1 MHSQRLNEAPLEPWV
16 IARSSG
22 EILSAHCNS
31 MAGLAEVCTHV
42 ASLLFWTEI
51 SIKIRESST
60 VTGQAAYWVASSNL
74 SHLQPQTFQDID
86 FRAPKRKKLEILHCT
101 QEDQQLDKS
110 KEKKEKNVK
119 ERLVS
124 KPNQNELHEFL

>member
-1 MHSQRLNEAPLEPWV
+1 MHFQRLNKAPLEPWL

-22 EILSAHCNS
+22 EILSAHSNL

-60 VTGQAAYWVASSNL
+60 VTDPAAYWIAPSNP
-74 SHLQPQTFQDID
+74 SDVQPQKIRDI
-86 FRAPKRKKLEILHCT
+86 
-101 QEDQQLDKS
+101 
-110 KEKKEKNVK
+110 
-119 ERLVS
+119 
-124 KPNQNELHEFL
+124 

>member
-1 MHSQRLNEAPLEPWV
+1 MNSQRLNEAPLEPWV

-22 EILSAHCNS
+22 EILSEHCNC

-60 VTGQAAYWVASSNL
+60 VTDPAAYLIAPSNP
-74 SHLQPQTFQDID
+74 SHVQPQKIRDI
-86 FRAPKRKKLEILHCT
+86 
-101 QEDQQLDKS
+101 
-110 KEKKEKNVK
+110 
-119 ERLVS
+119 
-124 KPNQNELHEFL
+124 

>member
-1 MHSQRLNEAPLEPWV
+1 MHLQRLNEAPLKPWV

-22 EILSAHCNS
+22 EILSPYWYC

-60 VTGQAAYWVASSNL
+60 VTDPAAYLIAPSNP
-74 SHLQPQTFQDID
+74 SHVQPQKIRDI
-86 FRAPKRKKLEILHCT
+86 
-101 QEDQQLDKS
+101 
-110 KEKKEKNVK
+110 
-119 ERLVS
+119 
-124 KPNQNELHEFL
+124 

>member
-16 IARSSG
+16 IALSSG
-22 EILSAHCNS
+22 EILSAHYNC

-60 VTGQAAYWVASSNL
+60 VTDPAAYLIAPSNP
-74 SHLQPQTFQDID
+74 SHVQPQKIRDI
-86 FRAPKRKKLEILHCT
+86 
-101 QEDQQLDKS
+101 
-110 KEKKEKNVK
+110 
-119 ERLVS
+119 
-124 KPNQNELHEFL
+124 